1 MRKHCQQSLKVSNN
15 KINFNEKGAFGV
27 SLCSSLTFVRERSV
41 INVTDVPLCKDETV
55 AHALKVYGNTILRL
69 SYSYLHNLSDAED
82 VLQDTLL
89 SLMKNMPSFSSPE
102 HEKAWLMRVAINLC
116 KNKLKSSWFKTIAI
130 PENLQ
135 SECITDEESEVL
147 EAVHKLPVKY
157 REVVHLFYYEGY
169 STFEISSLI
178 QKKESTVRSLLHR
191 SRDKLKK
198 VLKGAYDFEE

>member
-1 MRKHCQQSLKVSNN
+1 M
-15 KINFNEKGAFGV
+15 
-27 SLCSSLTFVRERSV
+27 
-41 INVTDVPLCKDETV
+41 TDVSLCKDETV
-55 AHALKVYGNTILRL
+55 AHALKLYGNTILRL

-89 SLMKNMPSFSSPE
+89 SLMRNMPCFSSPE

-130 PENLQ
+130 PENFQ
-135 SECITDEESEVL
+135 AEYITDEESEVL
-147 EAVHKLPVKY
+147 EAVHSLPVKY

-169 STFEISSLI
+169 STFEISSLL

>member
-1 MRKHCQQSLKVSNN
+1 MRKEQGVFPFAPLSDF
-15 KINFNEKGAFGV
+15 IDFNLAGERGV
-27 SLCSSLTFVRERSV
+27 
-41 INVTDVPLCKDETV
+41 IKVTDVPLSKDETV

-89 SLMKNMPSFSSPE
+89 SLMKNMPCFSSPE

-130 PENLQ
+130 PNNFQAE
-135 SECITDEESEVL
+135 SIDEEESEVL
-147 EAVHKLPVKY
+147 EAVHNLPIKY
-157 REVVHLFYYEGY
+157 REVIHLFYYEGY
-169 STFEISSLI
+169 STFEISSLL